1 MCEEEEEVG
10 REVDLVEVVEMA
22 LSRLSERDIAVEV

>member
-10 REVDLVEVVEMA
+10 READLVEVVETA
-22 LSRLSERDIAVEV
+22 LSRESERDMAVEV